1 MRIFLLISSLLVTWT
16 PSVRADQQEADC
28 SLCVAIVGAIE
39 EFILNGDTMDDILNN
54 IEGICSSFGAL
65 QGLCEAFL
73 ENNLPGI
80 IEGKKEVKCSL
91 SLVIVFCVLFRNYRE
106 QSGTVRCLLIHRVL
120 QLN

>member
-1 MRIFLLISSLLVTWT
+1 MRIFLLISSLLVIPA
-16 PSVRADQQEADC
+16 PSVRADHQEADC
-28 SLCVAIVGAIE
+28 TLCVAIVGAIE

-80 IEGKKEVKCSL
+80 IEGKKKEKFSL
-91 SLVIVFCVLFRNYRE
+91 
-106 QSGTVRCLLIHRVL
+106 
-120 QLN
+120 

>member
-80 IEGKKEVKCSL
+80 IEGL
-91 SLVIVFCVLFRNYRE
+91 SRTISDRTVFALS
-106 QSGTVRCLLIHRVL
+106 SGSAA
-120 QLN
+120 

>member
-1 MRIFLLISSLLVTWT
+1 MRILLLISSLLVLPP
-16 PSVRADQQEADC
+16 PSVRAEQQEADC
-28 SLCVAIVGAIE
+28 TLCVAIVGAIE

-80 IEGKKEVKCSL
+80 IEGKKKEKFSL
-91 SLVIVFCVLFRNYRE
+91 LCFFCDLFRNY
-106 QSGTVRCLLIHRVL
+106 
-120 QLN
+120 

>member
-1 MRIFLLISSLLVTWT
+1 MKIFLLISSLLLIPA
-16 PSVRADQQEADC
+16 PSVRADHQEADC
-28 SLCVAIVGAIE
+28 TLCVAIVGAIE

-80 IEGKKEVKCSL
+80 IEGKREEKRS
-91 SLVIVFCVLFRNYRE
+91 VL
-106 QSGTVRCLLIHRVL
+106 
-120 QLN
+120 LNV